1 MFDVRWLKINDARV
15 TNDGVLVARILLAD
29 VFERAR
35 LSRDVLGRCVR
46 THVLPQLQMT
56 KHASHPYDSPI
67 SRGVASIDKH
77 LDEKNTILNVYIYF
91 NLKVWYVVYV
101 CVTCYLPSDSLRR

>member
-1 MFDVRWLKINDARV
+1 MFDVRWIEINDARV

-77 LDEKNTILNVYIYF
+77 LDEKNTIPVSYTHLTLPTIYS
-91 NLKVWYVVYV
+91 V
-101 CVTCYLPSDSLRR
+101 